1 MFTVSSN
8 RLELLASRL
17 DHLLAIAIYT
27 MYLLR
32 YSCNM
37 RLCLCAREEKLRG
50 LWIIA

>member
-8 RLELLASRL
+8 RQELLASRL

-27 MYLLR
+27 MYPLR

-37 RLCLCAREEKLRG
+37 RLCLCACVPVKKSCG
-50 LWIIA
+50 ACG